1 MSEAKRRN
9 NHDRYIELH
18 KHSQPVRL
26 AAHAIGLDQ
35 KRPYMRHGKTF
46 YRPYRNYF
54 STHDKT
60 HDYTVWK
67 GLCGNGY
74 ARSCPSG
81 TRGSYTFWLARAGLD
96 WLGETLGIT
105 IHDEED

>member
-1 MSEAKRRN
+1 MA
-9 NHDRYIELH
+9 RYIDFT
-18 KHSQPVRL
+18 KHSQPVQK
-26 AAHAIGLDQ
+26 AAHAIGLDH

-54 STHDKT
+54 TTHLKT
-60 HDYTVWK
+60 HDYTVWM
-67 GLCGNGY
+67 GLFENGY
-74 ARSCPSG
+74 AAYRQGASDGIC
-81 TRGSYTFWLARAGLD
+81 FWLTRAGLD

>member
-1 MSEAKRRN
+1 MA
-9 NHDRYIELH
+9 RYIDLD
-18 KHSQPVRL
+18 KHSEPVKK
-26 AAHAIGLDQ
+26 AAHAIGLDH

-54 STHDKT
+54 TTHDKT
-60 HDYTVWK
+60 YDFEVWQ
-67 GLCGNGY
+67 GLCENGY
-74 ARSCPSG
+74 ARRWPAG
-81 TRGSYTFWLARAGLD
+81 TRGSYTFQMNRAGLD